1 MRGFKLQLGGIDS
14 RKALIGAFLCAAYL
28 LTLAASLAL
37 TPRHGIPPLWPC
49 TAFIAAMVLLL
60 ERRLLWIGLAVA
72 LVGSAP
78 LLMHY
83 SVRWEIA
90 AFRVLFNLGEGL
102 LAGYL
107 GRWALGPRRLLR
119 TAGGFARLQLLAIL
133 PAVAF
138 NLVVRDA
145 GMRLLGAGSAAMAW
159 HAAFLPHLL
168 GVATVLPAMML
179 LFQPSAPEVKRSR
192 LETGLILA
200 ALAVIGFL
208 MVRQQHMPVAFIM
221 SPMLLLVAVRL
232 GPRGAVFG
240 NLMLDLIYLPS
251 TVAGN
256 GAYTL
261 HPDWGLQQ
269 RALIYQAMCLSS
281 LAAVSLAAFMVA
293 EQARLRRLLT
303 SRAVAARDARR
314 RALTASRAKSDF
326 LATMSHEIRTP
337 MNSILGFTQVLL
349 NDPGVSAATRE
360 RVEVIAQA
368 GDSLM
373 TVLNDILDFSKVEAG
388 QIALHIDP
396 VDVGACAAHALE
408 ILQGPA
414 QAKGLALRLEAEG
427 VEGLFETDGQR
438 LRQILLN
445 LLNNAVKFTGEGHV
459 LLSVAYDEALRTLRF
474 EVRDSGIGID
484 PQMLG
489 RLFTRFSQ
497 ADSSTT
503 RDYGGTGLGLAI
515 CKGLVERM
523 GGRIGVESRPAIGST
538 FWFELPAVRLAAAA
552 TGQREARPAAEPLHG
567 RVLLVD
573 DHPMNRMLGETLLG
587 LLGCEVDLAASGEEA
602 VEAACQ
608 MRYGAILMD
617 VHMPKMDGLAATR
630 AIRAGG
636 GLNAQ
641 TPIIAMSADVMARNL
656 EDCRKAGMVD
666 HIAKPVQLPVMH
678 TVLRRWM
685 GDQAR
690 RSAA

>member
-1 MRGFKLQLGGIDS
+1 MRGFKLQLEGVDS
-14 RKALIGAFLCAAYL
+14 RKAPTAAFLCAAYL
-28 LTLAASLAL
+28 LTLGASLAL
-37 TPRHGIPPLWPC
+37 APRSGIPPFWPC

-60 ERRLLWIGLAVA
+60 DRRLLWIGLAVA

-78 LLMHY
+78 LLMRY
-83 SVRWEIA
+83 SPTWQIA
-90 AFRVLFNLGEGL
+90 AFRVVFNLAEGVM
-102 LAGYL
+102 AGYL

-119 TAGGFARLQLLAIL
+119 TGFGFARLQLLAFL
-133 PAVAF
+133 PAVIV
-138 NLVVRDA
+138 NLIVRDA
-145 GMRLLGAGSAAMAW
+145 GMRAMGVGSLAMAW

-168 GVATVLPAMML
+168 GMATVVPAMML

-192 LETGLILA
+192 VETGLILA
-200 ALAVIGFL
+200 GLALAGAA

-221 SPMLLLVAVRL
+221 SPLLLLAAVRL

-240 NLMLDLIYLPS
+240 NLMLGLIYLPS
-251 TVAGN
+251 TVTGD
-256 GAYTL
+256 GPYTL
-261 HPDWGLQQ
+261 HPEWGLQQ
-269 RALIYQAMCLSS
+269 RALIYQTMCLSS
-281 LAAVSLAAFMVA
+281 LVAVSLAAFMVA

-303 SRAVAARDARR
+303 SRAAAARDARR

-337 MNSILGFTQVLL
+337 MNSILGFTQLL
-349 NDPGVSAATRE
+349 LSDPGVSETARG

-388 QIALHIDP
+388 QIELHIDP
-396 VDVGACAAHALE
+396 VDVSLCAAHALE
-408 ILQGPA
+408 ILRGPG
-414 QAKGLALRLEAEG
+414 QAKGLALRLETDGA
-427 VEGLFETDGQR
+427 EGLFETDGQR

-459 LLSVAYDEALRTLRF
+459 LLSVAYNEAAQVLRF
-474 EVRDSGIGID
+474 EVCDSGIGVD
-484 PQMLG
+484 PQVLG

-523 GGRIGVESRPAIGST
+523 GGRIGVESRSGIGST
-538 FWFELPAVRLAAAA
+538 FWFELPAVRLAPAAA
-552 TGQREARPAAEPLHG
+552 GQGEAGPEAQALRG

-573 DHPMNRMLGETLLG
+573 DHAMNRMLGETLLG
-587 LLGCEVDLAASGEEA
+587 LLGCEVDLASSGEEA
-602 VEAACQ
+602 VEAASHV
-608 MRYGAILMD
+608 RYGAILMD

-636 GLNAQ
+636 GPSAQ

-678 TVLRRWM
+678 AVLHRWM
-685 GDQAR
+685 SDHKR

>member
-1 MRGFKLQLGGIDS
+1 MRGFKLQLEGGDS
-14 RKALIGAFLCAAYL
+14 RKALIGAFLSAAYL
-28 LTLAASLAL
+28 LTLWASLVL
-37 TPRHGIPPLWPC
+37 TPRTGVPPFWPC
-49 TAFIAAMVLLL
+49 TAFVAAMALLL
-60 ERRLLWIGLAVA
+60 DRRLLWIGVAVA
-72 LVGSAP
+72 AVTSTP

-83 SVRWEIA
+83 SPTWPIA
-90 AFRVLFNLGEGL
+90 VFRVVFNLGEGVM
-102 LAGYL
+102 AGYL

-119 TAGGFARLQLLAIL
+119 TAGGFARLQLLAFL
-133 PAVAF
+133 PAVTV
-138 NLVVRDA
+138 NLIVRDA
-145 GMRLLGAGSAAMAW
+145 GMRLLGVGSAAMAW

-168 GVATVLPAMML
+168 GMATVVPAMML
-179 LFQPSAPEVKRSR
+179 LFQPSPPEVKRSR
-192 LETGLILA
+192 LETALILA
-200 ALAVIGFL
+200 GLALAGAL
-208 MVRQQHMPVAFIM
+208 MVRQQHMPIAFVM
-221 SPMLLLVAVRL
+221 SPLLLLVAVRL

-240 NLMLDLIYLPS
+240 NLMLGLIYLPS

-256 GAYTL
+256 GPYAL
-261 HPDWGLQQ
+261 HPEWGLQQ
-269 RALIYQAMCLSS
+269 RALIYQTMCLSS
-281 LAAVSLAAFMVA
+281 LVAVSLAAFIIA

-303 SRAVAARDARR
+303 SRAAAARDARR

-326 LATMSHEIRTP
+326 LATMSHEVRTP

-349 NDPGVSAATRE
+349 SDPGVSASARGK
-360 RVEVIAQA
+360 VEVIAQA

-388 QIALHIDP
+388 QIDLHIDP
-396 VDVGACAAHALE
+396 VDVSVCAAHALE
-408 ILQGPA
+408 ILQRPA
-414 QAKGLALRLEAEG
+414 RAKGVALRLEAEG
-427 VEGLFETDGQR
+427 AEGLFETDGQR

-459 LLSVAYDEALRTLRF
+459 LLSVAYDEAAQVLRF
-474 EVRDSGIGID
+474 EVRDSGIGVD
-484 PQMLG
+484 PKVVG

-523 GGRIGVESRPAIGST
+523 GGRIGVESRPGIGST

-552 TGQREARPAAEPLHG
+552 TGQGPVSAVAEPLQG

-573 DHPMNRMLGETLLG
+573 DHAMNRMLGETLLG
-587 LLGCEVDLAASGEEA
+587 LLGCQVDLATSGEEA
-602 VEAACQ
+602 VEAASQ
-608 MRYGAILMD
+608 VRYGAILMD

-636 GLNAQ
+636 GPSAQ

-678 TVLRRWM
+678 AVLYRWM
-685 GDQAR
+685 GAQAQ

>member
-1 MRGFKLQLGGIDS
+1 MRGFRRQLAGIDS
-14 RKALIGAFLCAAYL
+14 RHALISAFLCAAYL
-28 LTLAASLAL
+28 LTLGASLAL
-37 TPRHGIPPLWPC
+37 TPRGGIPPFWPC
-49 TAFIAAMVLLL
+49 TAFIVAMVLLL
-60 ERRLLWIGLAVA
+60 ERRVLWIGLAVA

-78 LLMHY
+78 LLMRY
-83 SVRWEIA
+83 SMRWEITT
-90 AFRVLFNLGEGL
+90 FRVFFNLGEGL

-119 TAGGFARLQLLAIL
+119 TAGGFVRLQLMAFL
-133 PAVAF
+133 PAVAL
-138 NLVVRDA
+138 NLAVRDA
-145 GMRLLGAGSAAMAW
+145 GMRLLGAGSSAMAW

-168 GVATVLPAMML
+168 GVATVVPAMML
-179 LFQPSAPEVKRSR
+179 LFQPNPPEVKRSR
-192 LETGLILA
+192 LETVLILGGL
-200 ALAVIGFL
+200 ALVGAL
-208 MVRQQHMPVAFIM
+208 MVRQQQMPVAFVM
-221 SPMLLLVAVRL
+221 SPLLLLAAVRL

-240 NLMLDLIYLPS
+240 NLMLGLIYLPC
-251 TVAGN
+251 TVTGE
-256 GAYTL
+256 GPYTL
-261 HPDWGLQQ
+261 HPEWGLQQ
-269 RALIYQAMCLSS
+269 RALIYQTMCLSS

-293 EQARLRRLLT
+293 EQARLRRLLV
-303 SRAVAARDARR
+303 SRAAAARDARR
-314 RALTASRAKSDF
+314 RALTASQAKSDF

-349 NDPGVSAATRE
+349 SHPGVSAAARE
-360 RVEVIAQA
+360 KVEVIAQA

-388 QIALHIDP
+388 QIELHIDS
-396 VDVGACAAHALE
+396 VDVSACAAHALE
-408 ILQGPA
+408 IVQGPA
-414 QAKGLALRLEAEG
+414 HAKGLALRLEAEG
-427 VEGLFETDGQR
+427 AEGLFETDGQR

-459 LLSVAYDEALRTLRF
+459 LLSVAYDEALQVLRF
-474 EVRDSGIGID
+474 EVRDSGIGVD
-484 PQMLG
+484 PQVVG

-523 GGRIGVESRPAIGST
+523 GGRIGVESRQAIGST
-538 FWFELPAVRLAAAA
+538 FWFQLPAVRLAADAA
-552 TGQREARPAAEPLHG
+552 GQGEASPAAEPVQG

-573 DHPMNRMLGETLLG
+573 DHAMNRMLGETLLG

-602 VEAACQ
+602 VEAASQ
-608 MRYGAILMD
+608 VRYGAILMD

-630 AIRAGG
+630 AIKAGG
-636 GLNAQ
+636 GPNAQ

-678 TVLRRWM
+678 AVLRRWM
-685 GDQAR
+685 SEQAQ